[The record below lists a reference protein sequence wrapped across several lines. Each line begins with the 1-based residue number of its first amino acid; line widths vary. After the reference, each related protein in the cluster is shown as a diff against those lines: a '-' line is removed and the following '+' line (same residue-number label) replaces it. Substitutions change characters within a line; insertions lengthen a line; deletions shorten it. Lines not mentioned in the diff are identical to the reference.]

1 MTNPININ
9 ILIVDDNRDLAE
21 NLKDI
26 LHEFGYG
33 ASAAFSGAGALA
45 LWKEVPFD
53 LVLLDYKLP
62 DMDGLAL
69 RDRLAETGSA
79 EYILITGVA
88 PEAWADDAIRDGR
101 IIALETKP
109 LKMDRLLKGIAQFA
123 EGRRSAGPK
132 TGR

>member
-1 MTNPININ
+1 MNSGTAPP
-9 ILIVDDNRDLAE
+9 RP
-21 NLKDI
+21 
-26 LHEFGYG
+26 
-33 ASAAFSGAGALA
+33 FSGAGALA
-45 LWKEVPFD
+45 LWKEAPFD

-62 DMDGLAL
+62 DMYGLAL
-69 RDRLAETGSA
+69 RDRLAETGNA

-109 LKMDRLLKGIAQFA
+109 LKMDRLLKGFAQFA